1 MALDQYTQNIIIR
14 NSKELVK
21 NAKINSE
28 NGYIANVSALSE
40 INTPDNLAKKQIISP
55 GFINLH
61 SHLAYTHLDLKP
73 KNLFV
78 WLKDLMHKVQNESFD
93 PVSASLAGA
102 RLALST
108 GTTFLIDNTS
118 HLDASVK
125 AFQQTGLRGI
135 IGLELF
141 GSDPQQAKSILNK
154 AVEELKLMTRSLKAE
169 PSDGTRE
176 QSHKIQFAL
185 SPHSLYSVSSELLEE
200 IQVFLA
206 KDPSGVLPLLLMH
219 FAEDELEEK
228 YFRGVDF
235 ERNHLVET
243 AAQRAVSRLR
253 RTNDRSVLYVHEDH
267 EDDENAENG
276 VVRRSLIGDGLE
288 GSLVNDDQELVLMYD
303 FWESLGVLDL
313 KKRHRKQAESSWDY
327 FKKYVLGEG
336 NGAFHRSLKYLLTH
350 AINLSE
356 NEIQELANHPEISFV
371 SCPRSNQFLKH
382 NMAKIPLWEQFGG
395 VNYGLGTDSKASNY
409 DLDLRSELKLLVEN
423 AGSAGIGVPQHH
435 LELTAQRQFELLTSS
450 AARAIGMDD
459 KIGSLEDGKYA
470 DYVVFEVMDDNL
482 DLDSVD
488 PYALIL
494 DGEKTRVKE
503 VYVGG
508 DLVSI

>member
-1 MALDQYTQNIIIR
+1 MVLDQYTQNIIIR

-28 NGYIANVSALSE
+28 NGYIATVSALAE

-78 WLKDLMHKVQNESFD
+78 WLKDLMHKIQNESFD
-93 PVSASLAGA
+93 PVTASFAGA

-125 AFQQTGLRGI
+125 AFQKSGLRGI

-154 AVEELKLMTRSLKAE
+154 AVEEVRLMT
-169 PSDGTRE
+169 

-200 IQVFLA
+200 IQVFLS
-206 KDPSGVLPLLLMH
+206 KDSSGVLPLLLMH

-235 ERNHLVET
+235 ERNHL
-243 AAQRAVSRLR
+243 
-253 RTNDRSVLYVHEDH
+253 
-267 EDDENAENG
+267 
-276 VVRRSLIGDGLE
+276 IGDGLE

-303 FWESLGVLDL
+303 FWEFLGVLDL
-313 KKRHRKQAESSWDY
+313 KKRYRKQARSSWDY
-327 FKKYVLGEG
+327 FKKYVLSEG
-336 NGAFHRSLKYLLTH
+336 NGVRCQPLKYLLTH

-356 NEIQELANHPEISFV
+356 NEIQELANYAEISLV

-382 NMAKIPLWEQFGG
+382 NMAKIPLWEQSGG
-395 VNYGLGTDSKASNY
+395 INYGLGTDSKASNY
-409 DLDLRSELKLLVEN
+409 DLDLRSELKLL
-423 AGSAGIGVPQHH
+423 
-435 LELTAQRQFELLTSS
+435 ELSSQRQFELLTSS
-450 AARAIGMDD
+450 AAKAIGMDD
-459 KIGSLEDGKYA
+459 KIGSLEEAKYA

-508 DLVSI
+508 DLVHRS

>member
-1 MALDQYTQNIIIR
+1 MVLDQYTQNIIIR

-28 NGYIANVSALSE
+28 NGYIATVSALSE

-73 KNLFV
+73 KNLFA

-93 PVSASLAGA
+93 PVTASLAGA

-154 AVEELKLMTRSLKAE
+154 ALEELGLMTRSLKAE
-169 PSDGTRE
+169 LSAVMPE
-176 QSHKIQFAL
+176 QNHKIQFAL

-200 IQVFLA
+200 IQVFFS
-206 KDPSGVLPLLLMH
+206 KDTIEENAEIGVQQKFSKDSSGVLPLLLMH

-235 ERNHLVET
+235 ERNQNTGDRALQKYHLTPDDMEG
-243 AAQRAVSRLR
+243 LLI
-253 RTNDRSVLYVHEDH
+253 NEDK
-267 EDDENAENG
+267 E
-276 VVRRSLIGDGLE
+276 LE
-288 GSLVNDDQELVLMYD
+288 LLYD

-313 KKRHRKQAESSWDY
+313 KKKYRKQAESSWAY
-327 FKKYVLGEG
+327 FKKYVLSTE
-336 NGAFHRSLKYLLTH
+336 NKARSQPLKYLLTH
-350 AINLSE
+350 AVNLSE
-356 NEIQELANHPEISFV
+356 SEIQEFANYSEVSLV

-382 NMAKIPLWEQFGG
+382 NTAKISLWEESAAI
-395 VNYGLGTDSKASNY
+395 NYGLGTDSKASNY
-409 DLDLRSELKLLVEN
+409 DLDLRSEFKLFKTMMET
-423 AGSAGIGVPQHH
+423 GITHQS
-435 LELTAQRQFELLTSS
+435 LELSSRRQFEILTSS
-450 AARAIGMDD
+450 AAKAIGMDD
-459 KIGSLEDGKYA
+459 KIGSLEDTKYA

-488 PYALIL
+488 PYALVL

-508 DLVSI
+508 DLVYRC

>member
-1 MALDQYTQNIIIR
+1 MVLDQYTQNIIIR

-28 NGYIANVSALSE
+28 NGYIATVSALSE

-154 AVEELKLMTRSLKAE
+154 AVEELRLMT
-169 PSDGTRE
+169 

-327 FKKYVLGEG
+327 FKKYVLNKK
-336 NGAFHRSLKYLLTH
+336 NGAWHQSLKYLLTH

-356 NEIQELANHPEISFV
+356 NEIQELANHPEISLV

-382 NMAKIPLWEQFGG
+382 NMAKIPLWEKYGMHETNKNVENGVVHRSRG

-409 DLDLRSELKLLVEN
+409 DLDLRSELKLL
-423 AGSAGIGVPQHH
+423 
-435 LELTAQRQFELLTSS
+435 ELSSQRQFELLTSS
-450 AARAIGMDD
+450 AAKAIGMDD
-459 KIGSLEDGKYA
+459 KIGSLEEAKYA

>member
-1 MALDQYTQNIIIR
+1 MVLDQYTQNIVIR

-21 NAKINSE
+21 NAKINSK
-28 NGYIANVSALSE
+28 NGCILAVSALSE

-73 KNLFV
+73 KNLFA

-93 PVSASLAGA
+93 PVAASLAGA

-125 AFQQTGLRGI
+125 AFQESGLRGI

-154 AVEELKLMTRSLKAE
+154 AVEEVGQMTRSLKAE
-169 PSDGTRE
+169 SSDGMYE
-176 QSHKIQFAL
+176 QRNKIQFAL

-200 IQVFLA
+200 IQVFLS
-206 KDPSGVLPLLLMH
+206 KDSSHILPLLLMH

-235 ERNHLVET
+235 ERNQNPRDRAWQKYHLMSDDMEG
-243 AAQRAVSRLR
+243 LLI
-253 RTNDRSVLYVHEDH
+253 NEDK
-267 EDDENAENG
+267 E
-276 VVRRSLIGDGLE
+276 LE
-288 GSLVNDDQELVLMYD
+288 LLYD

-313 KKRHRKQAESSWDY
+313 KKKYRKHAESSWDY
-327 FKKYVLGEG
+327 FKKYVLNAG
-336 NGAFHRSLKYLLTH
+336 NGAYPRSLKYLLTH

-356 NEIQELANHPEISFV
+356 NEIQELVNRPEISLV

-382 NMAKIPLWEQFGG
+382 NMAKIALWEKYGRTVSDDVSSSDF
-395 VNYGLGTDSKASNY
+395 NYGLGTDSKASNY
-409 DLDLRSELKLLVEN
+409 DLDLRSELKVLLENDKDDEN
-423 AGSAGIGVPQHH
+423 AGTGVR
-435 LELTAQRQFELLTSS
+435 RQYELLTSS
-450 AARAIGMDD
+450 AAKAIGMED
-459 KIGSLEDGKYA
+459 KIGGLEDGKYA

-508 DLVSI
+508 ELIST

>member
-1 MALDQYTQNIIIR
+1 MVLDQYTQNIIIR

-28 NGYIANVSALSE
+28 NGYIATVSALSE

-61 SHLAYTHLDLKP
+61 SHLAYTHLNLKP
-73 KNLFV
+73 KNLFA

-93 PVSASLAGA
+93 PVTASLAGA

-125 AFQQTGLRGI
+125 AFQKTGLRGI

-154 AVEELKLMTRSLKAE
+154 AVEELRLMIRSLEAE
-169 PSDGTRE
+169 PSDGMRE

-200 IQVFLA
+200 IQVFLS
-206 KDPSGVLPLLLMH
+206 KDSSGVLPLLLMH

-235 ERNHLVET
+235 ERNHL
-243 AAQRAVSRLR
+243 
-253 RTNDRSVLYVHEDH
+253 
-267 EDDENAENG
+267 
-276 VVRRSLIGDGLE
+276 IG
-288 GSLVNDDQELVLMYD
+288 DDQELVLMYD

-313 KKRHRKQAESSWDY
+313 KKRYRKQAESSWDY
-327 FKKYVLGEG
+327 FKKYVLSAGKGECL
-336 NGAFHRSLKYLLTH
+336 RSLKYLLTH

-356 NEIQELANHPEISFV
+356 SEIQELVNCPEISLV

-382 NMAKIPLWEQFGG
+382 NMAQVALWEKYGMHEDDENVDVHRSRG
-395 VNYGLGTDSKASNY
+395 VHYGLGTDSKASNY

-423 AGSAGIGVPQHH
+423 AEMGVR
-435 LELTAQRQFELLTSS
+435 RQYELLTSS
-450 AARAIGMDD
+450 AAKAIGMDD
-459 KIGSLEDGKYA
+459 KIGSLEEAKYA

-488 PYALIL
+488 PYALVL

-508 DLVSI
+508 DLVHRN

>member
-1 MALDQYTQNIIIR
+1 MYIFVGVKLKAMVLDQYTQNIIIR

-73 KNLFV
+73 KNLFA

-93 PVSASLAGA
+93 PVTASLAGA
-102 RLALST
+102 KLALST

-154 AVEELKLMTRSLKAE
+154 AVEELRLMTRSLKAE
-169 PSDGTRE
+169 HSDGVLE

-206 KDPSGVLPLLLMH
+206 KDSSASHILPLLLMH

-235 ERNHLVET
+235 ERNHV
-243 AAQRAVSRLR
+243 
-253 RTNDRSVLYVHEDH
+253 
-267 EDDENAENG
+267 DENAENG

-313 KKRHRKQAESSWDY
+313 KKKYRKQAESSWDY
-327 FKKYVLGEG
+327 FKKYVLSEG
-336 NGAFHRSLKYLLTH
+336 NGTCHQPLKYLLTH

-356 NEIQELANHPEISFV
+356 SEIRELANYPEISLV

-382 NMAKIPLWEQFGG
+382 NMAQVALWEQSRG

-409 DLDLRSELKLLVEN
+409 DLDLRSELKLLIET
-423 AGSAGIGVPQHH
+423 AGSAGIGVQRQHH
-435 LELTAQRQFELLTSS
+435 EYTAQRQYELLTS
-450 AARAIGMDD
+450 AAAKAIGMDD
-459 KIGSLEDGKYA
+459 KIGSLEEAKYA

-488 PYALIL
+488 PYALVL

-508 DLVSI
+508 DLVHRC

>member
-1 MALDQYTQNIIIR
+1 MVLDQYTQNIIIR

-21 NAKINSE
+21 NAKINSK
-28 NGYIANVSALSE
+28 NGYIAATSALSE
-40 INTPDNLAKKQIISP
+40 INTADNLAKKQIISP

-73 KNLFV
+73 KNLFA

-93 PVSASLAGA
+93 PVTASLAGA

-118 HLDASVK
+118 HLGASVK

-141 GSDPQQAKSILNK
+141 GSDPQQAKTILNK
-154 AVEELKLMTRSLKAE
+154 AVEELRLMT
-169 PSDGTRE
+169 
-176 QSHKIQFAL
+176 QSHKIQFAF
-185 SPHSLYSVSSELLEE
+185 SPHSLYSVSTELLEE
-200 IQVFLA
+200 IQVFLS
-206 KDPSGVLPLLLMH
+206 KDSSSVLPLLLMH

-235 ERNHLVET
+235 ERNHV
-243 AAQRAVSRLR
+243 
-253 RTNDRSVLYVHEDH
+253 
-267 EDDENAENG
+267 DENAEIG
-276 VVRRSLIGDGLE
+276 VWQQCR
-288 GSLVNDDQELVLMYD
+288 DDQELVLMYD

-313 KKRHRKQAESSWDY
+313 KKRYRKQAESSWDY
-327 FKKYVLGEG
+327 FKKYVLSEG
-336 NGAFHRSLKYLLTH
+336 NGVRYQPLKYLLTH

-356 NEIQELANHPEISFV
+356 SEIQELANYPKISLV

-382 NMAKIPLWEQFGG
+382 NMAQVALWEQSRG

-409 DLDLRSELKLLVEN
+409 DLDLRSELKLFVEN
-423 AGSAGIGVPQHH
+423 AGSAGIGVRRQHH
-435 LELTAQRQFELLTSS
+435 EYTAQRQYELLTSA

-459 KIGSLEDGKYA
+459 KIGSLEEAKYA

>member
-1 MALDQYTQNIIIR
+1 MVLDQYTQNIIIR

-28 NGYIANVSALSE
+28 NGYIATVSALSE

-93 PVSASLAGA
+93 PVTASLAGA
-102 RLALST
+102 KLALST
-108 GTTFLIDNTS
+108 GTTFLVDNTS

-125 AFQQTGLRGI
+125 AFQETGLRGI

-154 AVEELKLMTRSLKAE
+154 AVEELRLMT
-169 PSDGTRE
+169 

-200 IQVFLA
+200 IQVFLS
-206 KDPSGVLPLLLMH
+206 KDSSGVLPLLLMH

-235 ERNHLVET
+235 ERNHLVE
-243 AAQRAVSRLR
+243 
-253 RTNDRSVLYVHEDH
+253 
-267 EDDENAENG
+267 NAEIG
-276 VVRRSLIGDGLE
+276 VWQQCR
-288 GSLVNDDQELVLMYD
+288 DDQELVLMYD

-313 KKRHRKQAESSWDY
+313 KKRYRKQAESSWDY
-327 FKKYVLGEG
+327 FKKYVLSEG
-336 NGAFHRSLKYLLTH
+336 NGVRYQPLKYLLTH

-356 NEIQELANHPEISFV
+356 NEIQELANHPEISLV

-382 NMAKIPLWEQFGG
+382 NMAQVALWEQSRG

-409 DLDLRSELKLLVEN
+409 DLDLRSELKLFVEN
-423 AGSAGIGVPQHH
+423 AGNAGIGVRRQHH
-435 LELTAQRQFELLTSS
+435 ELTAQRQFELLTSS
-450 AARAIGMDD
+450 AARAIGMED
-459 KIGSLEDGKYA
+459 KIGSLEEAKYA

-488 PYALIL
+488 PYALVL

-508 DLVSI
+508 DLISI

>member
-1 MALDQYTQNIIIR
+1 MVLDQYTQNIIIR

-28 NGYIANVSALSE
+28 NGYIATVSALSE

-93 PVSASLAGA
+93 PVTASLAGA
-102 RLALST
+102 KLALST
-108 GTTFLIDNTS
+108 GTTFLVDNTS

-125 AFQQTGLRGI
+125 AFQETGLRGI

-154 AVEELKLMTRSLKAE
+154 AVEELRLMT
-169 PSDGTRE
+169 

-200 IQVFLA
+200 IQVFLS
-206 KDPSGVLPLLLMH
+206 KDSSGVLPLLLMH

-313 KKRHRKQAESSWDY
+313 KKRYRKQAESSWDY
-327 FKKYVLGEG
+327 FKKYVLSEG
-336 NGAFHRSLKYLLTH
+336 NGVRYQPLKYLLTH

-356 NEIQELANHPEISFV
+356 NEIQELANHPEISLV

-382 NMAKIPLWEQFGG
+382 NMAQVALWEQSRG

-409 DLDLRSELKLLVEN
+409 DLDLRSELKLFVEN
-423 AGSAGIGVPQHH
+423 AGNAGIGVRRQHH
-435 LELTAQRQFELLTSS
+435 ELTAQRQFELLTSS
-450 AARAIGMDD
+450 AARAIGMED
-459 KIGSLEDGKYA
+459 KIGSLEEAKYA

-488 PYALIL
+488 PYALVL

-508 DLVSI
+508 DLISI

>member
-1 MALDQYTQNIIIR
+1 MVLDQYTQNIIIR

-73 KNLFV
+73 KNLFA

-108 GTTFLIDNTS
+108 GTTFLVDNTS

-154 AVEELKLMTRSLKAE
+154 AVEELRLMI
-169 PSDGTRE
+169 
-176 QSHKIQFAL
+176 QSHKIQFAF

-206 KDPSGVLPLLLMH
+206 KDSSASHILPLLLMH

-235 ERNHLVET
+235 ERNHNT
-243 AAQRAVSRLR
+243 GDRALQKYHL
-253 RTNDRSVLYVHEDH
+253 TPDDMEGLLINEDK
-267 EDDENAENG
+267 E
-276 VVRRSLIGDGLE
+276 LE
-288 GSLVNDDQELVLMYD
+288 LLYD

-313 KKRHRKQAESSWDY
+313 KKRYRKQAESSWDY
-327 FKKYVLGEG
+327 FKKYVLSAG
-336 NGAFHRSLKYLLTH
+336 NGACSRSLKYLLTH

-356 NEIQELANHPEISFV
+356 NEIQELVNHPEISLV

-382 NMAKIPLWEQFGG
+382 NMAKIPLWEQSHG

-409 DLDLRSELKLLVEN
+409 DLDLDLRSELKLLVEN
-423 AGSAGIGVPQHH
+423 VGSAGNAGIGV
-435 LELTAQRQFELLTSS
+435 QRQYELLTSS
-450 AARAIGMDD
+450 AAKAIGMDD
-459 KIGSLEDGKYA
+459 KIGSLEDSKYA

-494 DGEKTRVKE
+494 DAEKTRVKE

-508 DLVSI
+508 DLVHRS

>member
-1 MALDQYTQNIIIR
+1 MVLDQYTQNIIIR

-28 NGYIANVSALSE
+28 NGYIATVSALSE

-93 PVSASLAGA
+93 PVTASLAGA
-102 RLALST
+102 KLALST
-108 GTTFLIDNTS
+108 GTTFLVDNTS

-125 AFQQTGLRGI
+125 AFQETGLRGI

-154 AVEELKLMTRSLKAE
+154 AVEELRLMT
-169 PSDGTRE
+169 

-200 IQVFLA
+200 IQVFLS
-206 KDPSGVLPLLLMH
+206 KDSSGVLPLLLMH

-253 RTNDRSVLYVHEDH
+253 RTNDRSVSSIHEDH

-276 VVRRSLIGDGLE
+276 VV
-288 GSLVNDDQELVLMYD
+288 
-303 FWESLGVLDL
+303 
-313 KKRHRKQAESSWDY
+313 
-327 FKKYVLGEG
+327 
-336 NGAFHRSLKYLLTH
+336 
-350 AINLSE
+350 
-356 NEIQELANHPEISFV
+356 
-371 SCPRSNQFLKH
+371 
-382 NMAKIPLWEQFGG
+382 
-395 VNYGLGTDSKASNY
+395 
-409 DLDLRSELKLLVEN
+409 
-423 AGSAGIGVPQHH
+423 
-435 LELTAQRQFELLTSS
+435 
-450 AARAIGMDD
+450 
-459 KIGSLEDGKYA
+459 
-470 DYVVFEVMDDNL
+470 
-482 DLDSVD
+482 
-488 PYALIL
+488 
-494 DGEKTRVKE
+494 
-503 VYVGG
+503 
-508 DLVSI
+508 

>member
-1 MALDQYTQNIIIR
+1 MVLDQYTQNIILR

-28 NGYIANVSALSE
+28 NGYIDTVTALSE

-61 SHLAYTHLDLKP
+61 SHLVYTHLDLKP
-73 KNLFV
+73 KNLFA

-93 PVSASLAGA
+93 PVTASLAGA

-108 GTTFLIDNTS
+108 GTTFLVDNTS

-154 AVEELKLMTRSLKAE
+154 AVEELRLMI
-169 PSDGTRE
+169 

-200 IQVFLA
+200 IQVFLS
-206 KDPSGVLPLLLMH
+206 KDSSGVLPLLLMH

-235 ERNHLVET
+235 ERNH
-243 AAQRAVSRLR
+243 
-253 RTNDRSVLYVHEDH
+253 
-267 EDDENAENG
+267 
-276 VVRRSLIGDGLE
+276 LIGDGLE

-313 KKRHRKQAESSWDY
+313 KKRYRKQAESSWDY
-327 FKKYVLGEG
+327 FKKYVLNRK
-336 NGAFHRSLKYLLTH
+336 NGACHQPLKYLLTH

-356 NEIQELANHPEISFV
+356 KEIQELVNYPEISLV

-382 NMAKIPLWEQFGG
+382 NMAQVAFWEQYHEKDENAENGA
-395 VNYGLGTDSKASNY
+395 VHRSHNYGLGTDSKASNY
-409 DLDLRSELKLLVEN
+409 DLDLRSELKLLLSNLKAGYGNKEN
-423 AGSAGIGVPQHH
+423 VK
-435 LELTAQRQFELLTSS
+435 LTFQRQFELLTSS
-450 AARAIGMDD
+450 AAKAIGMDD
-459 KIGSLEDGKYA
+459 KIGSLEEAKYA

-508 DLVSI
+508 DLIST

>member
-1 MALDQYTQNIIIR
+1 MVLDQYTQNIIIR

-28 NGYIANVSALSE
+28 NGYIAAITGLSE
-40 INTPDNLAKKQIISP
+40 INTADNLAKKQIISP

-73 KNLFV
+73 KNLFA

-93 PVSASLAGA
+93 PVVASLAGA

-125 AFQQTGLRGI
+125 AFQETGLRGI

-154 AVEELKLMTRSLKAE
+154 AVEELRLIMRSLKSE
-169 PSDGTRE
+169 SFGGMRE
-176 QSHKIQFAL
+176 QSHKIQFAF

-206 KDPSGVLPLLLMH
+206 KDSSASHILPLLLMH

-228 YFRGVDF
+228 YFRCVDF
-235 ERNHLVET
+235 ERNH
-243 AAQRAVSRLR
+243 
-253 RTNDRSVLYVHEDH
+253 
-267 EDDENAENG
+267 
-276 VVRRSLIGDGLE
+276 LIGDGLE

-303 FWESLGVLDL
+303 FWESLGVLDV
-313 KKRHRKQAESSWDY
+313 KKKYRKQAESSWDY
-327 FKKYVLGEG
+327 FKKYVLNAG
-336 NGAFHRSLKYLLTH
+336 NGASPRSLKYLLTH

-356 NEIQELANHPEISFV
+356 NEIQELANHPEISLV

-382 NMAKIPLWEQFGG
+382 NTAQVALWEQYHEKGENAKNGVWEQFRG

-409 DLDLRSELKLLVEN
+409 DLDLRSELKLLVET
-423 AGSAGIGVPQHH
+423 AGSAGDAGIGVRRQHH
-435 LELTAQRQFELLTSS
+435 EDDENAGIGVQRQYELLTS
-450 AARAIGMDD
+450 AAAKAIGMED
-459 KIGSLEDGKYA
+459 KIGGLEEGKCA

-488 PYALIL
+488 PYALVL
-494 DGEKTRVKE
+494 DGEKTQVKE

-508 DLVSI
+508 ELVHRS

>member
-1 MALDQYTQNIIIR
+1 MVLDQYTQNIILR

-28 NGYIANVSALSE
+28 NGYIATVSALSE

-73 KNLFV
+73 KNLFA

-93 PVSASLAGA
+93 PVTASLAGA

-108 GTTFLIDNTS
+108 GTTFLVDNTS

-154 AVEELKLMTRSLKAE
+154 AVEEVGQMTRSLKAE
-169 PSDGTRE
+169 LYDGTRE

-200 IQVFLA
+200 IQVFLS
-206 KDPSGVLPLLLMH
+206 KDSPGLLPLLLMH

-235 ERNHLVET
+235 ERNH
-243 AAQRAVSRLR
+243 
-253 RTNDRSVLYVHEDH
+253 
-267 EDDENAENG
+267 
-276 VVRRSLIGDGLE
+276 LIGDGLE

-313 KKRHRKQAESSWDY
+313 KKRYRKQAESSWDY
-327 FKKYVLGEG
+327 FKKYVLNRK
-336 NGAFHRSLKYLLTH
+336 NGACHQPLKYLLTH

-356 NEIQELANHPEISFV
+356 KEIQEFANYPEISLV
-371 SCPRSNQFLKH
+371 SCPRSNKFLKH
-382 NMAKIPLWEQFGG
+382 NMAKIPIWEQSRG

-423 AGSAGIGVPQHH
+423 AGNAEIGVR
-435 LELTAQRQFELLTSS
+435 RQFELLTSS

-459 KIGSLEDGKYA
+459 KIGSLEKAKYA

-488 PYALIL
+488 PYALVL

-508 DLVSI
+508 DLIST